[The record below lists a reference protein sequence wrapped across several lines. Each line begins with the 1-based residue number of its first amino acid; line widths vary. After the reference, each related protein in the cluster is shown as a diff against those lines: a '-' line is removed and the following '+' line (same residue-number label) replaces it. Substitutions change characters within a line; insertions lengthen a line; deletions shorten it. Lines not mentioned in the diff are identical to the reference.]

1 MVSPRA
7 EKQSPCLL
15 SAQDALDRAVAQ
27 SYPPRKG
34 AGEGDSSLPSA
45 DGRITKWKEG
55 GRSRS

>member
-15 SAQDALDRAVAQ
+15 SAKDALDRAVAQ

-45 DGRITKWKEG
+45 DGRITKW
-55 GRSRS
+55 R